1 MLNKTRSYGEVSGI
15 ANCKYEQ
22 DGKQFNAEGHEV
34 DSKGQLT
41 AKAKA
46 EIKAAE
52 EASAKEEAKA
62 KAEIK

>member
-1 MLNKTRSYGEVSGI
+1 MLDKKKPYGEVSGV

-22 DGKQFNAEGHEV
+22 AGKQFNAEGCEV

-46 EIKAAE
+46 EIKAVE
-52 EASAKEEAKA
+52 DAKA